1 MENTVQ
7 VLLSISVCAFAGL
20 LMSRVCKL
28 LKLPAVTGYLIA
40 GILVGCFCLGRVTLP
55 GGLHLGFGDPE
66 FKDIHELSIVC
77 DIALGFIAFSI
88 GSEFKLSE
96 LKKTGKQATIIGI
109 LQAVVTTVVCCG
121 VLYGLHCIL
130 LATTGE
136 DILPLSAVLILSA
149 IATATAP
156 AATLMVVRQYK
167 AKGPLTNLL
176 LPIVALDDA
185 VGLIIFAVMFGV
197 AKAVDGGD
205 PSVLSIAIEPL
216 VEIVASLLIG
226 AILGFVLSKLEKLFH
241 SNSNR
246 LSLVITFIFVTVAI
260 TELQDLHIGD
270 VNIHFSSLLT
280 CMMCGTIFCNI
291 CECSDEMM
299 LRADG
304 WSKPLLIL
312 FFVISG
318 AELDL
323 SVFVQP
329 LMVLVGVVYIIS
341 RCIGKYF
348 GAMGSA
354 KMTNCSPDIVKYLG
368 ITLFPQAGV
377 ALGMVNTV
385 SGDKIIS
392 ADIANVVRFVI
403 LFAVLVY
410 EIFGPVMTKWAL
422 TRAGDITEKP
432 ADSSKR
438 RKNVAHE
445 RHERHWLNLG
455 NHGKK

>member
-1 MENTVQ
+1 MDGTVQ

-20 LMSRVCKL
+20 LMSRICKL

-40 GILVGCFCLGRVTLP
+40 GILVGCFCLGRFTLP
-55 GGLHLGFGDPE
+55 GGFHLGFGDPE
-66 FKDIHELSIVC
+66 FGDIHALGIIC

-88 GSEFKLSE
+88 GSEFRLSE
-96 LKKTGKQATIIGI
+96 LKKTGKQATVIGI
-109 LQAVVTTVVCCG
+109 FQAVATTVVCCG
-121 VLYGLHCIL
+121 VLIALHYIL
-130 LATTGE
+130 IAATGK
-136 DILPLSAVLILSA
+136 DVLPIPAVLILSA

-185 VGLIIFAVMFGV
+185 VGLVIFAVMFGI
-197 AKAVDGGD
+197 AKAIGGGD
-205 PSVLSIAIEPL
+205 PSVLSIVVEPL
-216 VEIVASLLIG
+216 IEIIVSLLIG
-226 AILGFVLSKLEKLFH
+226 ALLGYVLSKLEKLFH

-260 TELQDLHIGD
+260 TELQNIVIGG
-270 VNIHFSSLLT
+270 VHVHFSSLLT
-280 CMMCGTIFCNI
+280 CMMCGTVFCNV

-299 LRADG
+299 MRSDS

-323 SVFVQP
+323 RVFLQP
-329 LMVLVGVVYIIS
+329 LLVLVGVVYIIS

-354 KMTNCSPDIVKYLG
+354 KMTNRSPDIVKYLG

-377 ALGMVNTV
+377 ALGMVSTV
-385 SGDKIIS
+385 ASDKVIS
-392 ADIANVVRFVI
+392 PDIAGVVRFVI

-410 EIFGPVMTKWAL
+410 EIAGPVMTKWAL
-422 TRAGDITEKP
+422 TKAGDITEKP

-438 RKNVAHE
+438 RKNVDHE

-455 NHGKK
+455 HSEKK

>member
-1 MENTVQ
+1 MDSTVQ
-7 VLLSISVCAFAGL
+7 ILLSISVCALAGL

-40 GILVGCFCLGRVTLP
+40 GILVGCFCLGRITLP
-55 GGLHLGFGDPE
+55 GGFHLGFGDPNFE
-66 FKDIHELSIVC
+66 DIHALGIIS

-88 GSEFKLSE
+88 GSEFKLSD
-96 LKKTGKQATIIGI
+96 LKKTGKQATVIGI
-109 LQAVVTTVVCCG
+109 LQAIATTVVCI
-121 VLYGLHCIL
+121 VTLIGLHFIL
-130 LATTGE
+130 IAATGI
-136 DILPLSAVLILSA
+136 DYLPISSVLILSA

-167 AKGPLTNLL
+167 AKGPLTDLL

-185 VGLIIFAVMFGV
+185 VGLVIFAVLFGV
-197 AKAVDGGD
+197 AKAVDGG
-205 PSVLSIAIEPL
+205 SLSALSIIVEPL
-216 VEIVASLLIG
+216 IEIFASLIVG
-226 AILGFVLSKLEKLFH
+226 AVLGFVLSKLEKLFH

-246 LSLVITFIFVTVAI
+246 LSLVITFIFATVAV
-260 TELQDLHIGD
+260 TELKNLHIGD
-270 VNIHFSSLLT
+270 VHIGFSSLLT
-280 CMMCGTIFCNI
+280 CMMCGTIFCNV

-299 LRADG
+299 ARADG
-304 WSKPLLIL
+304 WTKPLLIL

-323 SVFVQP
+323 GVFTQP
-329 LMVLVGVVYIIS
+329 IFVLIGVVYIVA

-377 ALGMVNTV
+377 ALGMVSTV
-385 SGDKIIS
+385 AADAMLS
-392 ADIANVVRFVI
+392 AEIASTVRFVI

-410 EIFGPVMTKWAL
+410 EIVGPVMTKWAL

-432 ADSSKR
+432 ADSSRR
-438 RKNVAHE
+438 RKNQPESH
-445 RHERHWLNLG
+445 
-455 NHGKK
+455 